1 MLGRQIV
8 TRTRTAGREMS
19 HLSERVKNPD
29 VQKNVWV
36 EFVGLAMENQAL
48 NVGQG
53 KPEQTDIS
61 SVYLNCLIDSM
72 GQSPS
77 NLFGC

>member
-8 TRTRTAGREMS
+8 TRAIPRTAGREMS
-19 HLSERVKNPD
+19 HLSDRVKNPD

-53 KPEQTDIS
+53 E
-61 SVYLNCLIDSM
+61 
-72 GQSPS
+72 
-77 NLFGC
+77 NLKQINKLF

>member
-8 TRTRTAGREMS
+8 KRTISRQSEFREMS
-19 HLSERVKNPD
+19 HLADRVKNPD

-53 KPEQTDIS
+53 KERANSGFS
-61 SVYLNCLIDSM
+61 SVYLLCL
-72 GQSPS
+72 
-77 NLFGC
+77 

>member
-8 TRTRTAGREMS
+8 KRTIAGREMS
-19 HLSERVKNPD
+19 HLSDRVKNPE

-53 KPEQTDIS
+53 QLKANKQ
-61 SVYLNCLIDSM
+61 V
-72 GQSPS
+72 
-77 NLFGC
+77 FF